1 MYVRLPGH
9 VQRCGDLHL
18 HAAQVQLGR
27 VQVVVRPLGHLSGLS
42 TCPLVDTNPAVQD
55 QAGLRGRDPGRPLQ
69 RRGLHHRLLHR
80 DTGTVQYLLI
90 VC

>member
-18 HAAQVQLGR
+18 HAAQVQLGC
-27 VQVVVRPLGHLSGLS
+27 VQVVVRPLIHLS
-42 TCPLVDTNPAVQD
+42 TCPLVHTDPAVQD

-80 DTGTVQYLLI
+80 DTGTVQYLLTA
-90 VC
+90 C